1 MKRLFIVSTLLLSF
15 CQMPFAASLTTNT
28 AVEPEGP
35 TLVII
40 YPDLSGE
47 NSEHGEAS
55 RAPIR
60 IPSLYIEDHTLSFSS
75 ACVGYTLE
83 LIQDGETVYSISITD
98 TDDLVLPDYLCGQF
112 EIRLVGASFTFVG
125 EIEL

>member
-1 MKRLFIVSTLLLSF
+1 MVALWLPFFSTIAEADEIGLQL
-15 CQMPFAASLTTNT
+15 QTDIID
-28 AVEPEGP
+28 P
-35 TLVII
+35 TL
-40 YPDLSGE
+40 PSNGT
-47 NSEHGEAS
+47 NRG
-55 RAPIR
+55 PIR
-60 IPSLYIEDHTLSFSS
+60 VPSLYIEDHTLSFSS

-83 LIQDGETVYSISITD
+83 LIQDGETVYSFSITD

>member
-1 MKRLFIVSTLLLSF
+1 MKKIISLLTVAILLSSK
-15 CQMPFAASLTTNT
+15 MIADPTPVVLDLTGHHGT
-28 AVEPEGP
+28 
-35 TLVII
+35 
-40 YPDLSGE
+40 S
-47 NSEHGEAS
+47 SEHKDPP

-60 IPSLYIEDHTLSFSS
+60 VPSLYIEDHTLSFSS

-83 LIQDGETVYSISITD
+83 LIQDGETVYSFSITD

>member
-15 CQMPFAASLTTNT
+15 CLATFADNT
-28 AVEPEGP
+28 GKEP
-35 TLVII
+35 VI
-40 YPDLSGE
+40 LSAKTYGTE
-47 NSEHGEAS
+47 SEHPEPP

-60 IPSLYIEDHTLSFSS
+60 VPSLYIEDHTLSFSS

-83 LIQDGETVYSISITD
+83 LIQDGETVYSFSITD